1 MTKVRISSGRL
12 PVRHRLNMA
21 PAAWVLLPFLLI
33 AIAAASVTA
42 GAVTAS
48 AGEGKVNTIGSGKVA
63 IRGYDPVAYFRAGGP
78 AKGKAQFSHDHAGAT
93 WRFASAENK
102 ARFAANPEKYM
113 PAYGGYCA
121 YGVAKG
127 GLYKIEPDA
136 WSIRGGKLY
145 LNYDKRVQATW
156 SKKPESYI
164 RTADRKWPGLSTK

>member
-1 MTKVRISSGRL
+1 MSDMASISSRANIRRRSHAMPTWAIL
-12 PVRHRLNMA
+12 PFVLTMVTA
-21 PAAWVLLPFLLI
+21 TCFTAGTIAAW
-33 AIAAASVTA
+33 AAET
-42 GAVTAS
+42 
-48 AGEGKVNTIGSGKVA
+48 KINTIGSGKIA

-78 AKGKAQFSHDHAGAT
+78 VKGKAEFSHEYAGAT

-102 ARFAANPEKYM
+102 ALFAADPSKYM

-156 SKKPESYI
+156 SKKPDSYI
-164 RTADRKWPGLSTK
+164 RSADQKWPGLLVK